1 MQVLEKQKII
11 NKVNNISDLDIEK
24 IMISKE
30 NYKKN
35 KKSYSIWEAHSLGLS
50 KLDF

>member
-35 KKSYSIWEAHSLGLS
+35 KKSYSI
-50 KLDF
+50 

>member
-1 MQVLEKQKII
+1 MQVLEKQSEVIKID
-11 NKVNNISDLDIEK
+11 NVDIEK
-24 IMISKE
+24 IMISKM

-35 KKSYSIWEAHSLGLS
+35 KKSYSINEAYKLWLS